1 MQLRLNPKSAR
12 TFSWGKLAIK
22 TGLTLIVILAIVFFL
37 GQLKLS
43 APKKLIQQEI
53 SNDKLIK
60 LK

>member
-1 MQLRLNPKSAR
+1 MQLRLNPKSSR
-12 TFSWGKLAIK
+12 SFSWGKTAIK
-22 TGLTLIVILAIVFFL
+22 VGLVIFAILVVIFFL

-43 APKKLIQQEI
+43 APKKLIKQEI